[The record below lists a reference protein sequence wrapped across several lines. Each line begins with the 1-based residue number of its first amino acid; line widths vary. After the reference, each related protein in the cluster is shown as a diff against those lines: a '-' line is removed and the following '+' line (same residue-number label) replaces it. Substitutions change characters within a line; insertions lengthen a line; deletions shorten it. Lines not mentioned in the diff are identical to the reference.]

1 MRFLAIVL
9 AFLIACEDS
18 APSPSGGLI
27 NINTAT
33 VAELERLPAIGAKR
47 ARSII
52 AARNAR
58 GGQFTSLAEIE
69 SIDGIGPGTMNEL
82 RVRVYL
88 GPPNPSR

>member
-9 AFLIACEDS
+9 AFLIACEDT
-18 APSPSGGLI
+18 APPSGPI

-33 VAELERLPAIGAKR
+33 VAELERLPAIGPKR

-82 RVRVYL
+82 RARVFL
-88 GPPNPSR
+88 GPPNPRRF